1 MRTTLKRGIARGAQ
15 SGEEA
20 VLPPGAQSAIS
31 VYRQPEPA
39 RRSRAGLIGRIAMW
53 LGVAALVFVS
63 GAAGGAYLY
72 FHQSVAAVA
81 ADTPEVKRAAKKLA
95 VPLPGQPAVA
105 LVIGYDHRA
114 SEAKGSPSR
123 SDTLMLVRADPATD
137 SISLLSFPRD
147 MRVEIRCPG
156 KTPFYDKLA
165 HAYSYCGPQG
175 SLQTVKG
182 LTGVEVNYLVTVDFR
197 GFRDIVDR
205 LDGVWIDVDRRYFN
219 DVRGP
224 GGYEDI
230 DLQPGYRRLSGRQA
244 LDYVR
249 FRHADSDLY
258 RVARQQQFV
267 KSFKGQ
273 VRETFAP
280 LALPKV
286 VNAITRNVEVAQG
299 GGKEVD
305 GRTVLSYALFA
316 YGLPRGHLFQDRIE
330 GFEGFADLTTAP
342 ENVRRAIESFTHPD
356 VDSSEKATAVALGE
370 KLRQRVPPPH
380 QTSVTVLNGNGVT
393 GSASTAGYLLG
404 QRSYDVVTPPNGL
417 PANAPRFDY
426 FRTQVYFDP
435 EKKKAAAAAQKV
447 ANLFGSAEVARLPK
461 EVAPLANGA
470 MLTVVVGQTFH
481 GSLASAPVD
490 QTPRKE
496 KPNVVFAPSASLE
509 HLRGRQQRL
518 GFPVMVPTVIE
529 RSSWIDST
537 APVRQYKIEGDDRA
551 VRLVYRMGSNEY
563 WGVQMTNWDGAP
575 VLSDRSLTR
584 RIKGRTYD
592 LYYNGPKLHMVVLR
606 TPKASYWV
614 VNTLLDRMSN
624 ETMLAIAKGLRPIG
638 TVKGR

>member
-1 MRTTLKRGIARGAQ
+1 
-15 SGEEA
+15 
-20 VLPPGAQSAIS
+20 
-31 VYRQPEPA
+31 
-39 RRSRAGLIGRIAMW
+39 MW

-81 ADTPEVKRAAKKLA
+81 ADTPEVKKAAKKLA

-105 LVIGYDHRA
+105 LVIGYDHRE
-114 SEAKGSPSR
+114 SEGSAPSR

-137 SISLLSFPRD
+137 SISMLSFPRD

-156 KTPFYDKLA
+156 KSPFQDKLA
-165 HAYSYCGPQG
+165 HAYAYCGPQG
-175 SLQTVKG
+175 SLETVKG
-182 LTGVEVNYLVTVDFR
+182 LTGIQPNYLITVDFK
-197 GFRDIVDR
+197 GFTEIVDR

-230 DLQPGYRRLSGRQA
+230 DLQPGYRRLSGNQT

-249 FRHADSDLY
+249 FRHTDSDLY

-267 KSFKGQ
+267 KGFKGQ

-280 LALPKV
+280 IALPKV
-286 VNAITRNVEVAQG
+286 VSAITKNVEVAQG
-299 GGKEVD
+299 GGKAVD
-305 GRTVLSYALFA
+305 GKTVLSYALFA
-316 YGLPRGHLFQDRIE
+316 YGLPDGHVFQNRIE
-330 GFEGFADLTTAP
+330 GFEGFTDLTTAP
-342 ENVRRAIESFTHPD
+342 ENVQRAIQAFSHPD
-356 VDSSEKATAVALGE
+356 VESSAKATAVALGE
-370 KLRQRVPPPH
+370 KLRQRVPPPR
-380 QTSVTVLNGNGVT
+380 QTTLTILNGNGVT
-393 GSASTAGYLLG
+393 GSASTASYLLG
-404 QRSYDVVTPPNGL
+404 QRSYDVLTPPNGL

-435 EKKKAAAAAQKV
+435 SHPKAKVAAEKV

-461 EVAPLANGA
+461 DVAPLSNGA

-490 QTPRKE
+490 QTPQKE
-496 KPNVVFAPSASLE
+496 KPNVVYAPNASLE
-509 HLRGRQQRL
+509 HLRGRKKRVR
-518 GFPVMVPTVIE
+518 FPVMVPTVIE

-537 APVRQYKIEGDDRA
+537 APIRSYTIEADNKA
-551 VRLVYRMGSNEY
+551 VRLVYRMAANEY
-563 WGVQMTNWDGAP
+563 WGVQMTDWDDAP
-575 VLSDRSLTR
+575 ALAGKSQTR

-606 TPKASYWV
+606 TPDASYWV

-624 ETMLAIAKGLRPIG
+624 ETMLAIAKGLKPIG
-638 TVKGR
+638 AVKG